1 MAVVGSFRCGVRR
14 TLTVTGSDVVGPGTV
29 PPFAH
34 GARAPRAIGDDG
46 AVSFERGQDP
56 VESYSRALAVPQ
68 GTDPWQPD
76 ADDPRVTRHRSGARS
91 VTLVVALLVASVSA
105 ALLLVLPTAYA
116 IRTPGPTEN
125 TLGTQEQGEGQSA
138 TEVPLIEIRGA
149 ETFPASGELRLT
161 TVSVY
166 GGPGGDVLFGDVL
179 WGWSS
184 QERSVQPVEAIF
196 PEAVTSQ
203 EQQELGQAQMLSSQE
218 SATVAAL
225 TELGYDVPATMTVV
239 EAAEGTGADG
249 VVEPGDVVTSLD
261 GEPLETYTELLT
273 VLGGVTPGA
282 DVVLGVERDGEPMDL
297 TVTTGQGDGRA
308 LLGILIDPQYDFPV
322 DVTIQIEDI
331 GGPSA
336 GTMFALGIIDLM
348 TEADELD
355 GAVVA
360 GTGTMDVD
368 GRVGPIGGI
377 EQKMY
382 GALRDGAQW
391 FLAPAGNCAEVVG
404 HEPDG
409 LEVVRVA
416 TLDEAR
422 TAMEAIGAGEGEDLP
437 RCG

>member
-1 MAVVGSFRCGVRR
+1 
-14 TLTVTGSDVVGPGTV
+14 
-29 PPFAH
+29 
-34 GARAPRAIGDDG
+34 
-46 AVSFERGQDP
+46 VSFERGTEP
-56 VESYSRALAVPQ
+56 VESDAPGSAVPR
-68 GTDPWQPD
+68 GTDPWRPD
-76 ADDPRVTRHRSGARS
+76 DDDLLLAPQRTGPRS
-91 VTLVVALLVASVSA
+91 VTLVVSMLVAAVSA
-105 ALLLVLPTAYA
+105 ALLLVMPTAYA

-138 TEVPLIEIRGA
+138 TEVPLIEISGA
-149 ETFPASGELRLT
+149 DTFPASGELRLT

-184 QERSVQPVEAIF
+184 KERSVQPVEAIF
-196 PEAVTSQ
+196 PEAVTSE

-225 TELGYDVPATMTVV
+225 TELGYEVPTTMTVV

-249 VVEPGDVVTSLD
+249 VVEPGDVVVSLD

-273 VLGGVTPGA
+273 ALDDVPPGD
-282 DVVLGVERDGEPMDL
+282 DVVLGVERGGEPMDL
-297 TVTTGQGDGRA
+297 TVTTAQGDGRA
-308 LLGILIDPQYDFPV
+308 LLGILVDPQYDFPV

-382 GALRDGAQW
+382 GALRDGAEW
-391 FLAPAGNCAEVVG
+391 FLAPADNCPEVVG

-409 LEVVRVA
+409 LGVVKVA

-422 TAMEAIGAGEGEDLP
+422 TAMEAIGAGDGEDLP
-437 RCG
+437 RCE

>member
-1 MAVVGSFRCGVRR
+1 
-14 TLTVTGSDVVGPGTV
+14 
-29 PPFAH
+29 
-34 GARAPRAIGDDG
+34 
-46 AVSFERGQDP
+46 
-56 VESYSRALAVPQ
+56 
-68 GTDPWQPD
+68 
-76 ADDPRVTRHRSGARS
+76 
-91 VTLVVALLVASVSA
+91 
-105 ALLLVLPTAYA
+105 
-116 IRTPGPTEN
+116 
-125 TLGTQEQGEGQSA
+125 
-138 TEVPLIEIRGA
+138 
-149 ETFPASGELRLT
+149 
-161 TVSVY
+161 
-166 GGPGGDVLFGDVL
+166 
-179 WGWSS
+179 
-184 QERSVQPVEAIF
+184 
-196 PEAVTSQ
+196 
-203 EQQELGQAQMLSSQE
+203 
-218 SATVAAL
+218 
-225 TELGYDVPATMTVV
+225 
-239 EAAEGTGADG
+239 
-249 VVEPGDVVTSLD
+249 
-261 GEPLETYTELLT
+261 
-273 VLGGVTPGA
+273 
-282 DVVLGVERDGEPMDL
+282 
-297 TVTTGQGDGRA
+297 VTTGQGDGRA